1 MIYFVTE
8 NFLKVNTPITRNVD
22 VTDVFPYVKPASDMR
37 LQAIL
42 GSYFYNY
49 LLTQYND
56 ELLTPDEVTLVEK
69 IQFVVAWR
77 AAEQAAFGLTYQ
89 LKNKGIQQ
97 QNGDYSSSVSQSETA
112 FVMDHYGQM
121 AAFYEKRLI
130 NYLLEYKALY
140 PQFTSDLNRDSDIKP
155 VGGCGNR
162 GDYDN
167 TMMVI

>member
-22 VTDVFPYVKPASDMR
+22 VTDVFPYVKPAADMR

-56 ELLTPDEVTLVEK
+56 EVLTNDEVTLVEK

-89 LKNKGIQQ
+89 LKTKVFNNKAEIIQVQ
-97 QNGDYSSSVSQSETA
+97 
-112 FVMDHYGQM
+112 
-121 AAFYEKRLI
+121 
-130 NYLLEYKALY
+130 
-140 PQFTSDLNRDSDIKP
+140 
-155 VGGCGNR
+155 
-162 GDYDN
+162 
-167 TMMVI
+167 

>member
-22 VTDVFPYVKPASDMR
+22 VTDVFPYVKPAADMR

-56 ELLTPDEVTLVEK
+56 EVLTNDEVTLVEK

-97 QNGDYSSSVSQSETA
+97 QSGDYSSSVSQSETA

-130 NYLLEYKALY
+130 NYLLNTKH
-140 PQFTSDLNRDSDIKP
+140 FTHNSRATSTEIATLSP
-155 VGGCGNR
+155 
-162 GDYDN
+162 
-167 TMMVI
+167 